1 MEHAI
6 ATKKPEEMTEE
17 ELEAKRKFGEW
28 YRQDQEER
36 ERQRKKSEEEAKAYR
51 EKYWKMVSQNEK
63 QASER
68 SLEWFAGQVSM
79 SCKAEPPVRLD
90 MTAEVAE
97 QYLRVA
103 YVGEVQRRGC
113 TMKDDG
119 YTRAVLRSV
128 GRWLV
133 TLPKPGLMLRGYIG
147 VGKTTMMLAV
157 KRMLY
162 LLTNEVMT
170 VADAREIAALGKNSP
185 AEFNGLKR
193 CKLLGI
199 DDLGTE
205 AIIVTSYGN
214 EFSPLAELIAARY
227 SSRLFT
233 VITTNLSVVADSQGM
248 EVDELQKTYGDRI
261 FDRLREMCNT
271 IRYDGEQ
278 PSYRV

>member
-1 MEHAI
+1 MAEEKKGFFSRLVAGL
-6 ATKKPEEMTEE
+6 TKTRNAVVNGLDDIFNGPGDVDDDFYE
-17 ELEAKRKFGEW
+17 ELEETLITGDIGVRATDAILEDLRAKVKEQHIKQRSECRRVLIDTIKEQMDLGENAYDFEHRK
-28 YRQDQEER
+28 
-36 ERQRKKSEEEAKAYR
+36 S
-51 EKYWKMVSQNEK
+51 V
-63 QASER
+63 
-68 SLEWFAGQVSM
+68 L
-79 SCKAEPPVRLD
+79 L
-90 MTAEVAE
+90 
-97 QYLRVA
+97 L
-103 YVGEVQRRGC
+103 VGVN
-113 TMKDDG
+113 
-119 YTRAVLRSV
+119 
-128 GRWLV
+128 
-133 TLPKPGLMLRGYIG
+133 G

-185 AEFNGLKR
+185 TEFNGLKR

-205 AIIVTSYGN
+205 AIIVKSYGN